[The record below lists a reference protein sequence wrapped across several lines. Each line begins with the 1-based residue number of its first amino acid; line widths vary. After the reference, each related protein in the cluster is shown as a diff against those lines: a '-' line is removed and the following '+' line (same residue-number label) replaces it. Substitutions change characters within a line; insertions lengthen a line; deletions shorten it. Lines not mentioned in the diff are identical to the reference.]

1 MMRGYTE
8 TRDCR
13 REYLLNYFGEEFKS
27 RCGYCDNCET
37 GSVVADDPSAQAFP
51 INSRVIHQKWG
62 EGIVQRYEGDKV
74 VVLFNKIGYKTLA
87 TNIVIEQG
95 LLRAV
100 G

>member
-1 MMRGYTE
+1 M
-8 TRDCR
+8 
-13 REYLLNYFGEEFKS
+13 
-27 RCGYCDNCET
+27 
-37 GSVVADDPSAQAFP
+37 ADDPSAQAFP

-74 VVLFNKIGYKTLA
+74 VVLFNKVGYKTLA

-100 G
+100 D